1 MTKEARWAP
10 EVAADPAWVRSIA
23 WDRLGT
29 LESAGVDLVR
39 ADVTAPGR
47 VVGTAGGWARVTK
60 EARWA
65 REVVADPAWV
75 RSIA

>member
-1 MTKEARWAP
+1 MGPRGGSRP
-10 EVAADPAWVRSIA
+10 GMGEVGCVEPVR
-23 WDRLGT
+23 DFGVDLR
-29 LESAGVDLVR
+29 EAGVDLVR